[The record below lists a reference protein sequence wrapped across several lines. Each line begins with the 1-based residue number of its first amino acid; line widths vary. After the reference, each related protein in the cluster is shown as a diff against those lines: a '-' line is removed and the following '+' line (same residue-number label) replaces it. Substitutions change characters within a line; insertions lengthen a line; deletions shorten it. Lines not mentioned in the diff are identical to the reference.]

1 MNQMVF
7 ELCSGTIRLEVER
20 DLTLFSMGGGK
31 PLFSMGGEGGANPS
45 LLPVFSLKLF
55 RHSDVK
61 FQDHT

>member
-20 DLTLFSMGGGK
+20 DLTLFSMGRGG
-31 PLFSMGGEGGANPS
+31 GGTSPS
-45 LLPVFSLKLF
+45 LLPVFSLKLV
-55 RHSDVK
+55 RHTDVK

>member
-20 DLTLFSMGGGK
+20 DLTLFSMGGGQTPIK
-31 PLFSMGGEGGANPS
+31 YGGGGGANPS

-55 RHSDVK
+55 RHTDVK

>member
-31 PLFSMGGEGGANPS
+31 PLFSIGGEGGGKP
-45 LLPVFSLKLF
+45 LPLTSFFLEIIPP
-55 RHSDVK
+55 H
-61 FQDHT
+61 

>member
-1 MNQMVF
+1 MVF

-31 PLFSMGGEGGANPS
+31 PLFSMAGEGGGKP
-45 LLPVFSLKLF
+45 LPLTSFSLKLF
-55 RHSDVK
+55 RHTDVK